1 MRHPSSQPN
10 PASWRAAAAG
20 WACACLLGLAGGL
33 SCAPPAQA
41 QNGSANGQALER
53 RVKAAF
59 IYKFLGYAE
68 FPANAFDA
76 PAAPVVIGVANA
88 DEMAAELTRIASGRS
103 VGNRPIAV
111 RALREGE
118 AAAVHLLFVGGSDC
132 ARVGRI
138 IRAMQ
143 RSLLVVSEC
152 DNGLSQGSVINFR
165 IVDERVRFDVALDAA
180 ERNNV
185 KLSSRLLTV
194 ANHVQK
200 GTP

>member
-1 MRHPSSQPN
+1 MQQAFHSN
-10 PASWRAAAAG
+10 PGSWRATAAN

-33 SCAPPAQA
+33 SSAPALA
-41 QNGSANGQALER
+41 QNASTSGQALER

-59 IYKFLGYAE
+59 IYKFLGYTE
-68 FPANAFDA
+68 FPANAFGDA
-76 PAAPVVIGVANA
+76 AAPLVIGVANA
-88 DEMAAELTRIASGRS
+88 DEMAAELTRIAAGRS
-103 VGNRPIAV
+103 VNNRPIAV
-111 RALREGE
+111 RALRDGE
-118 AAAVHLLFVGGSDC
+118 TATPVHLWFVGGSDC
-132 ARVGRI
+132 ARVGRTI
-138 IRAMQ
+138 KAMP
-143 RSLLVVSEC
+143 RSPLVVTES
-152 DNGLSQGSVINFR
+152 DNGLSQDSVINFR